1 MFLISVFRA
10 IKFSFQDIGRN
21 IWLSVVTVTILVLA
35 LFTVNMLLVVDV
47 ISKAAVKSVKE
58 RIDVNIYLK
67 PEASEEKIKA
77 LAAKIEDIKSVKS
90 VKYISSAKALA
101 DFQVKHR
108 KDPEIL
114 AALRE
119 LGKNPLSPVLVIKPR
134 NVEQSSKFIADL
146 DKIQADIIESR
157 DFEDHKLVLAKIDAI
172 TKKINDA
179 GIFISSVF
187 ILITILLVY
196 NSVRVAIYT
205 HRREIRIMRLVG
217 ASNWFIRLPYI
228 FSSLIYTVCGLAIML
243 AAFFPFLNL
252 LQPYLETFFVNY
264 HINIVEYFKAGF
276 FNIFGLE
283 LAALALVNIIASL
296 IAVNKYSRV

>member
-1 MFLISVFRA
+1 MFFISILRA

-47 ISKAAVKSVKE
+47 ISKAAVDSVKE

-67 PEASEEKIKA
+67 TDAKEEKIKA
-77 LAAKIEDIKSVKS
+77 LKAKIEELKSVKS
-90 VKYISSAKALA
+90 VEYISSQKALES
-101 DFQVKHR
+101 FQAKHR

-134 NVEQSSKFIADL
+134 NIDNSDEFISEL
-146 DKIQADIIESR
+146 DKIQDDIIESR
-157 DFEDHKLVLAKIDAI
+157 DFEDHKLILAKIDSI

-187 ILITILLVY
+187 ILITVLLVY

-228 FSSLIYTVCGLAIML
+228 FSSLIFTLCGLAIML
-243 AAFFPFLNL
+243 ALFFPFLNL

-264 HINIVEYFKAGF
+264 HINIIEYFKAGF
-276 FNIFGLE
+276 FQIFGLQ
-283 LAALALVNIIASL
+283 LAGLALVNVLASL